1 MAHPFLE
8 RLSRGPILCDGAMG
22 TQLYERGVP
31 LDTCFD
37 EVNLSNPSLVVEIH
51 RDYILAGAEIIET
64 NSFGA
69 NRFKLEAH
77 GFAHLVRQI
86 NRQAARN
93 AREAREITGQPV
105 LIAGSIGPTGR
116 TLAPIGTTPPEVVRD
131 AYREQISALL
141 EGGVDLLIIETIFQL
156 EEMRQAVLAAW
167 DVCDLPIVAQMTFA
181 SDGRTIHGH
190 TPEEVINTLMELGVT
205 VAGVNCSVGP
215 RPTLDVLRTMLS
227 VSGSRVPLSGQPNAG
242 WPRQIGNRVIFTASP
257 DYFADYAREAINLGI
272 SIIGGCCGTTPA
284 HIQAMRK
291 ALDVLEIPDIRRPS
305 VIEVRQRRP
314 RELLAAEG
322 PTKLA
327 QKLGREFVVSVEID
341 PPKGLNPHKA
351 LAGAQLLKDA
361 GVEFINVAD
370 SPMARVRMSALALCA
385 LIQQEV
391 GVETILHFTTR
402 DRNLMGLQSDLI
414 GAHALGVRNII
425 ALTGDPPTLG
435 NYPQA
440 TPVYDVDSI
449 GLVKIIKQF
458 NQGMDAGGAS
468 IGQMASF
475 TVAVACDP
483 TRPNLDEEIE
493 RLYRKIE
500 AGADLVMTQPVFALR
515 VWTDFLRAYEERY
528 GPIPIP
534 VLLGILPLQSHRHAE
549 FLHNEVPGITLTEEA
564 RERMRL
570 AGPEGRREGIRIAQE
585 LLLEAREVVHGV
597 YIMPSFG
604 RYEVAAEVLEVLPD
618 RRLVAA
624 VPEANPSSG

>member
-22 TQLYERGVP
+22 TQLYERGIP
-31 LDTCFD
+31 LEACFD
-37 EVNLSNPSLVVEIH
+37 EVNLSNPKVVIDIH

-69 NRFKLEAH
+69 NRFKLEQH
-77 GFAHLVRQI
+77 GLASLVRQI

-93 AREAREITGQPV
+93 AREAREITGHPV
-105 LIAGSIGPTGR
+105 FIAGSIGPTGR
-116 TLAPIGTTPPEVVRD
+116 TLAPIGTTPPDQVRK
-131 AYREQISALL
+131 AYREQIEALL
-141 EGGVDLLIIETIFQL
+141 EGGIDLLIIETISQL
-156 EEMRQAVLAAW
+156 DELRQAVQAAR

-190 TPEEVINTLMELGVT
+190 TPDEVVVALMELGVT

-215 RPTLDVLRTMLS
+215 RPTLEVLRTMLS
-227 VSGSRVPLSGQPNAG
+227 ISRGRIPLSGQPNAG
-242 WPRQIGNRVIFTASP
+242 WPRQVGNRVIFTASP
-257 DYFADYAREAINLGI
+257 DYFADYAREATTAGI
-272 SIIGGCCGTTPA
+272 SLIGGCCGTTPA
-284 HIQAMRK
+284 HIQAMRR
-291 ALDVLEIPDIRRPS
+291 ALAVLEIPDSPRPP
-305 VIEVRQRRP
+305 VIEVKERRP
-314 RELLAAEG
+314 QEPLAAEG

-341 PPKGLNPHKA
+341 PPKGLNPRKA

-370 SPMARVRMSALALCA
+370 SPMARVRMSALALCV

-391 GVETILHFTTR
+391 EIETILHFTTR

-414 GAHALGVRNII
+414 GAHALGIRNII

-435 NYPQA
+435 DYPHA
-440 TPVYDVDSI
+440 TAVYDVDSI

-458 NQGMDAGGAS
+458 NRGLDAGGAS

-483 TRPNLDEEIE
+483 TRPHLDEEIE
-493 RLYRKIE
+493 RLHRKIE
-500 AGADLVMTQPVFALR
+500 AGADLVMTQPIFALR
-515 VWTDFLRAYEERY
+515 VWSDFLKRYEERY
-528 GPIPIP
+528 GPIGVP

-549 FLHNEVPGITLTEEA
+549 FLHNEVPGITLTDEA

-570 AGPEGRREGIRIAQE
+570 AGPEGRREGIKMAQE
-585 LLLEAREVVHGV
+585 LLLEARELVHGV
-597 YIMPSFG
+597 YLMPSFG
-604 RYEVAAEVLEVLPD
+604 RYEVAAEVLEMLPD
-618 RRLVAA
+618 RRLA
-624 VPEANPSSG
+624 VPQRG